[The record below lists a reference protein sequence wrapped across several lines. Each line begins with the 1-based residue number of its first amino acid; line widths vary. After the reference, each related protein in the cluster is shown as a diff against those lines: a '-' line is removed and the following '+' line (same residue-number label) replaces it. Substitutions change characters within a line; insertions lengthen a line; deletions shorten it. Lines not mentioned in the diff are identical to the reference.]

1 LVTKIAFKDFA
12 ESDGAMNAARES
24 VGFFSSSFQEEEI
37 LLSKQMPGLAVK
49 CIQDVTTRWW

>member
-24 VGFFSSSFQEEEI
+24 VGFFSSSFQAEEI
-37 LLSKQMPGLAVK
+37 LSSQQTNAWIGSEVHPR
-49 CIQDVTTRWW
+49 CYY